1 MSLNLSEHDKHIITI
16 MTWKLLI
23 PMYQIGGVAAPRGEK
38 RKNSGTI
45 TVQAASKSRRHFKHC
60 GSSAAT
66 SGRRVDDMPAHSL
79 NIRLDTGD
87 DEAGDE
93 VTFNNVQCEAF
104 SSNTEDQRNCKSA
117 PQASTRNFMDG
128 PSSPHYNKQI
138 CLCFDNSSRQF

>member
-1 MSLNLSEHDKHIITI
+1 MRGGNLPTL
-16 MTWKLLI
+16 TRTL
-23 PMYQIGGVAAPRGEK
+23 YQIGGVAAPRGEK

-45 TVQAASKSRRHFKHC
+45 TVQAASKSRCRFKHC

-93 VTFNNVQCEAF
+93 VTFNNVRHSLPTQKKKKKKQHSLA
-104 SSNTEDQRNCKSA
+104 SDVQSNWSV
-117 PQASTRNFMDG
+117 S
-128 PSSPHYNKQI
+128 NK
-138 CLCFDNSSRQF
+138 